1 MKHSRYYAAY
11 GSNLNLEQMRHRCPT
26 ARVVGVS
33 SLENHH
39 LLFRGSPYNAV
50 ATVEPCEN
58 SSVPVLIWEITPR
71 DEKALDI
78 YEGAPRFY
86 RQEILDF
93 EVNGKSV
100 EAMMYVMNDGHSYG
114 IPSNYYLNVIREG
127 YKSAGFDERILMDA
141 VHESLEHA
149 MNSPI
154 SQVSFYDDFS

>member
-1 MKHSRYYAAY
+1 MKHRRYYAAY
-11 GSNLNLEQMRHRCPT
+11 GSNLNLEQMKHRCPT
-26 ARVVGVS
+26 ARVVGTS
-33 SLENHH
+33 SLENHQ

-71 DEKALDI
+71 DEKTLDI

-86 RQEILDF
+86 RQETLNL

-100 EAMMYVMNDGHSYG
+100 EAMMYVMNDGHCYG

-127 YKSAGFDERILMDA
+127 YKSAGFDEQTLLDA
-141 VHESLEHA
+141 VHKSSELA
-149 MNSPI
+149 MRSPPP
-154 SQVSFYDDFS
+154 QMLFYDDFS